1 MVLITLVRDY
11 IDRMLHDIPGM
22 KVLVLD
28 PQTVRAPSP
37 GRPQLRLAAR
47 SSPIFDLTRS
57 VPSQVGMVSVVYSQ
71 SDLLRKEVFLVETMD
86 NASSSR
92 ESMAH
97 LKAVYF
103 LRPSANNVQ
112 KLRRQLAMPRFAE
125 YHLCASLVTELL
137 WNFCSLELIDLVLIF
152 LLMVYAF
159 AVFSSILKVPQ
170 IQILADSDEQSIQ
183 YIYLLE

>member
-28 PQTVRAPSP
+28 PRTVRAPRPSP
-37 GRPQLRLAAR
+37 PPGVLSSSSPLAAH
-47 SSPIFDLTRS
+47 SSPVFDLTRS
-57 VPSQVGMVSVVYSQ
+57 VPPSQVGMVSVVYSQ

-103 LRPSANNVQ
+103 LRPSADNVQ
-112 KLRRQLAMPRFAE
+112 KLRRHLAMPRFAE
-125 YHLCASLVTELL
+125 YHLCALSITDFDVEFWCPGL
-137 WNFCSLELIDLVLIF
+137 FLID
-152 LLMVYAF
+152 
-159 AVFSSILKVPQ
+159 
-170 IQILADSDEQSIQ
+170 
-183 YIYLLE
+183 